1 MDETLRNAMKIVQVR
16 TYSGYRA
23 DQEPRTFILNGKEF
37 KVDEVLSSYYR
48 YDIRKGRLYRGY
60 RVKADDGRTYELVH
74 DEAED
79 RWHLKEILMESS

>member
-16 TYSGYRA
+16 TYSGCRA

-60 RVKADDGRTYELVH
+60 RVKADEGEPMSWFTMKRRIDGISRRY
-74 DEAED
+74 
-79 RWHLKEILMESS
+79 